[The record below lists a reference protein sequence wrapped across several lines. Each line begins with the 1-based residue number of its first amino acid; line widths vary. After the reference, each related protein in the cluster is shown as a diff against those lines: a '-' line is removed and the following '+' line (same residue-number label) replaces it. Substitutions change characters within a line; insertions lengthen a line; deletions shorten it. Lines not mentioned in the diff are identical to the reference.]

1 MAVARNDLQT
11 VAKATASKLL
21 YNGTLGAGAVI
32 ITFSTIAVVSQL
44 AMVVLRL
51 LNKCNSNI
59 NIFLTML
66 SQNIQ
71 YMIVLLPMS
80 GNVLHDF
87 RHFICYAWQRTG
99 KSFQPGQDKLEI
111 GY

>member
-1 MAVARNDLQT
+1 MQFGFAALIAGVSAVAVAKNDLQT
-11 VAKATASKLL
+11 VAKTKLL

-59 NIFLTML
+59 NIFLTMVK
-66 SQNIQ
+66 I
-71 YMIVLLPMS
+71 
-80 GNVLHDF
+80 
-87 RHFICYAWQRTG
+87 
-99 KSFQPGQDKLEI
+99 
-111 GY
+111 